1 MGSVAVDIEREL
13 VIDPPVVMELSLVI
27 CGISVRSLAGDLTMN
42 WSFGTKFGFNFPGVF

>member
-42 WSFGTKFGFNFPGVF
+42 WSFGTKLALIFPECF